1 MKEVV
6 KYCLYK
12 GTCLLSL
19 TVAFWVIAMNLYA
32 SNTSLYGQVIHYE
45 TKEWASGPIIDLISQ
60 STLTCPTDYEL
71 LQGLFYGTET
81 YCPTLGGG
89 YALKKCSKKSKSI
102 TVRGLS

>member
-71 LQGLFYGTET
+71 LQGLFYGTKT

-89 YALKKCSKKSKSI
+89 YALKKCSKKSKSF